1 MIRFIESIRLL
12 NGTVENV
19 KYHQARIN
27 ETFAFYFEGKAP
39 ISLQQIIDSNQPPEN
54 GLFKLRIVYAET
66 LEKIEY
72 LPYQAPFFRK
82 FQCFRIPD
90 DFIYRFKFANRI
102 FFENISKKIE
112 PDVLPVLIQKGLVTD
127 STFTNLVFKRGDK
140 WFTPKTPLLQGV
152 QLQIMTETFPV
163 NKVEIRE
170 TEIETFDAIYP
181 INALNTPGTIAPVST
196 G

>member
-1 MIRFIESIRLL
+1 MLLIILKFSSNDPIIESIRLL

-39 ISLQQIIDSNQPPEN
+39 ISLQQIIDSNHPPEN

-82 FQCFRIPD
+82 FQCFRI
-90 DFIYRFKFANRI
+90 RM
-102 FFENISKKIE
+102 ISHGLNLQTQFLKISPKIE
-112 PDVLPVLIQKGLVTD
+112 PDVLPVLIQKRAGYRLHFYQ
-127 STFTNLVFKRGDK
+127 SGF
-140 WFTPKTPLLQGV
+140 
-152 QLQIMTETFPV
+152 
-163 NKVEIRE
+163 
-170 TEIETFDAIYP
+170 
-181 INALNTPGTIAPVST
+181 
-196 G
+196 